1 MSEEM
6 KKDNVQEN
14 EDMSKKADVDA
25 EIKEDENGNM
35 KAEPKKTAGEKVKD
49 FGKAAWGFTKK
60 AIPIVGAFAA
70 GAATM
75 FGVAT
80 FVGSKEAGN
89 NLPEVPT
96 PEALPEKDDTANG

>member
-35 KAEPKKTAGEKVKD
+35 KAEPKKTIGEKAKD
-49 FGKAAWGFTKK
+49 IGKAIWGFTKK
-60 AIPIVGAFAA
+60 AAPIVGAFAA

-75 FGVAT
+75 VGVAT
-80 FVGSKEAGN
+80 YVGSKEAGN
-89 NLPEVPT
+89 ELPEAPT
-96 PEALPEKDDTANG
+96 PEALPEKDDTTNG

>member
-25 EIKEDENGNM
+25 EIKQDENGNE
-35 KAEPKKTAGEKVKD
+35 KAVPKKTAGEKIKD
-49 FGKAAWGFTKK
+49 IGKAAWDFTKK
-60 AIPIVGAFAA
+60 AVPVVLAFAA
-70 GAATM
+70 GCATTV
-75 FGVAT
+75 GVAT
-80 FVGSKEAGN
+80 YVGSKEDKME
-89 NLPEVPT
+89 LPENT